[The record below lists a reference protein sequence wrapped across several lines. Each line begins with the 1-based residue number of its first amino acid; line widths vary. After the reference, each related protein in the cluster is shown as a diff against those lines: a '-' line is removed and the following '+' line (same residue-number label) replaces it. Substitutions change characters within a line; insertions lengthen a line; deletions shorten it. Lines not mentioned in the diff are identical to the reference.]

1 MKQVAIEQLPAEI
14 AELMQAAQG
23 QRVVV
28 TRNGQPFALI
38 VGVENKDEE
47 DLELEFSPEFWRMIE
62 ERRREPGTVS
72 LEEVK
77 AELEAEEKRGLNKE
91 ASANKS

>member
-1 MKQVAIEQLPAEI
+1 MKQIGIEQLPAEI

-23 QRVVV
+23 QRVIV

-47 DLELEFSPEFWRMIE
+47 ELELEFSPTFWRMIE
-62 ERRREPGTVS
+62 ERRREPGSVS
-72 LEEVK
+72 LEAIK
-77 AELEAEEKRGLNKE
+77 AELEAEEKRCRDKE
-91 ASANKS
+91 ASATQS